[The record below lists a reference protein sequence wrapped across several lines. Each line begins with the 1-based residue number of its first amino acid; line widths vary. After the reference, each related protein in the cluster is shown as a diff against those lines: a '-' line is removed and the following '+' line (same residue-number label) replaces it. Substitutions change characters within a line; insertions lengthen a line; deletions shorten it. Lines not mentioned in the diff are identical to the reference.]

1 MTYDVLVVGA
11 GFAGSVM
18 ARQYADAGQRV
29 LVIDKRDHIGGNAYD
44 YVNDQGVRVH
54 KYGPHIFHTNSDK
67 VFDYL
72 SRFTEWRPYEH
83 RVLASVDG
91 KLLPMP
97 INLDT
102 VNGLFG
108 LDLDEAGMRA
118 FIAEEVAASWEAGRE
133 VRTAEDQCLST
144 IGRRLYEAFF
154 KGYTTK
160 MWGRDPSELD
170 KSVTARIPLRFDRES
185 RYFTDKHQ
193 AMPRDGYTALFERM
207 LDHPLIDVTL
217 GAKGGSGAALP
228 YCTVWTGP
236 IDDYFGHCFGPLP
249 YRSLRFEHRTVS
261 APYTAVLAAVTNYPN
276 AACPHTRTTDWL
288 QLEGWIGSP
297 ATHTDEYP
305 SAEGDPYYPIPS
317 PENERLYRQ
326 YQALADSEEHAF
338 GNVFVGRLAT
348 YRYMNMDQVVGQALA
363 TFAKLSNAGAQT
375 VKQT

>member
-44 YVNDQGVRVH
+44 YVNEQGVRVH

-72 SRFTEWRPYEH
+72 SRFTEWRAYEH

-108 LDLDEAGMRA
+108 LRLDEAGMRA
-118 FIAEEVAASWEAGRE
+118 FIAAEVAASWEAGRE

-170 KSVTARIPLRFDRES
+170 KSVTARIPLRFDRED

-207 LDHPLIDVTL
+207 LYHPLIDVTL

-228 YCTVWTGP
+228 YRTVWTGP
-236 IDDYFGHCFGPLP
+236 VDDYFGQRFGPLP
-249 YRSLRFEHRTVS
+249 YRSMQFE
-261 APYTAVLAAVTNYPN
+261 
-276 AACPHTRTTDWL
+276 
-288 QLEGWIGSP
+288 EGGHYSP
-297 ATHTDEYP
+297 AHGRSPGAPTVNWPSETGATRSTDMAWLTDTAKRHFYYLHEYP
-305 SAEGDPYYPIPS
+305 TAEGEPYYPIPS
-317 PENERLYRQ
+317 PEGAALYKR
-326 YQALADSEEHAF
+326 YEKLADATE
-338 GNVFVGRLAT
+338 NVTFVGRLAT
-348 YRYMNMDQVVGQALA
+348 YRYMNMDQVAGQALA
-363 TFAKLSNAGAQT
+363 TFAKLSNAGAQA

>member
-1 MTYDVLVVGA
+1 
-11 GFAGSVM
+11 M

-72 SRFTEWRPYEH
+72 SRFTEWRAYEH

-108 LDLDEAGMRA
+108 LDLDETGMRA
-118 FIAEEVAASWEAGRE
+118 FIAAEVAASWEAGRE

-185 RYFTDKHQ
+185 RYFTDRHQ
-193 AMPRDGYTALFERM
+193 AMPRDGYAALFERM
-207 LDHPLIDVTL
+207 LDHSLIDVRLSTSYWRERL
-217 GAKGGSGAALP
+217 APGGALNDPANWP
-228 YCTVWTGP
+228 PHMIWTGP
-236 IDDYFGHCFGPLP
+236 IDEYFCDRFGPLP
-249 YRSLRFEHRTVS
+249 YRSLAFASQHVARDDGEAI
-261 APYTAVLAAVTNYPN
+261 APAAVVNFPSLDHPN
-276 AACPHTRTTDWL
+276 TRQTEWRQITGAGHSPWSEITT
-288 QLEGWIGSP
+288 ETP
-297 ATHTDEYP
+297 C
-305 SAEGDPYYPIPS
+305 AEGEPYYPIPS
-317 PENERLYRQ
+317 PEAAALYKR
-326 YQALADSEEHAF
+326 YEEIADATE
-338 GNVFVGRLAT
+338 NVTFVGRLAT

-363 TFAKLSNAGAQT
+363 TFAKLSNASVQT